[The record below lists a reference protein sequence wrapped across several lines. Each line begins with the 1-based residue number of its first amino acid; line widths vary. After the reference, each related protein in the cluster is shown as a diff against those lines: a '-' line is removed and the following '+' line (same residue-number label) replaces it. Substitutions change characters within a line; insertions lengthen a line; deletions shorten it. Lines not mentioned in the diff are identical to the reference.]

1 MFWTSKKTRPLSTA
15 SASPPCHRTSVS
27 ASLQAIAGPRS
38 PPTVNVHP
46 PVALWTAFN
55 LFLPEWQDHCLRP
68 TSRPL
73 PTPLAGCAPPM
84 VIPDLSSPALHTGFI
99 RAIPELDDNV
109 ATTKFQEVS
118 ILVDSGS
125 QQAPLCSTV
134 VAERLGTTGKLRPF
148 ALQAGG
154 QPLPIYD
161 VGWCDLGI
169 NGRSCRTY
177 FKSAALSPFDII
189 LGESWL
195 KEHRGVLD
203 YTDNRLWQKD
213 LGGNLRLLTFDKP
226 GIDTPPS
233 EVN

>member
-109 ATTKFQEVS
+109 TPTKFQEVS

-148 ALQAGG
+148 ALQAG
-154 QPLPIYD
+154 P
-161 VGWCDLGI
+161 
-169 NGRSCRTY
+169 
-177 FKSAALSPFDII
+177 AAAYLR
-189 LGESWL
+189 
-195 KEHRGVLD
+195 RGLV
-203 YTDNRLWQKD
+203 
-213 LGGNLRLLTFDKP
+213 
-226 GIDTPPS
+226 
-233 EVN
+233 